1 MGSVIRFLAIATSA
15 IVLLAFALF
24 VVDQMDEGSKT
35 QQRALD
41 GELGHPV
48 DAKAVSPTPVEERA
62 REAQQSPAHELVD
75 DANDVLVAPFGVL
88 IDSGNNWVQ
97 HGVSTLLALLIYGVG
112 LGFVA
117 NLLPKQRSHGG
128 DWRAAQP

>member
-1 MGSVIRFLAIATSA
+1 MGSLIRFLAIATSA

-24 VVDQMDEGSKT
+24 V
-35 QQRALD
+35 
-41 GELGHPV
+41 
-48 DAKAVSPTPVEERA
+48 
-62 REAQQSPAHELVD
+62 AQQSPAHELVD

>member
-15 IVLLAFALF
+15 IVLLGFALF

-35 QQRALD
+35 QQQALD

-48 DAKAVSPTPVEERA
+48 DPNEVSPTPVEERA
-62 REAQQSPAHELVD
+62 REAQQSSAHELVD

-128 DWRAAQP
+128 DWRAAQS

>member
-15 IVLLAFALF
+15 IVLLGFALF

-35 QQRALD
+35 QQQALD

-48 DAKAVSPTPVEERA
+48 DPNEVSPTPMEERA

-128 DWRAAQP
+128 DWRAAQS